1 MYCVRSWT
9 LCNSLSWF
17 GSVMVSSTNIK
28 ALWMNNL
35 LLYNACIKIDWIC
48 IHLYHDLIVPALYFK
63 IIYSH
68 WHRAYMDLFN
78 YYYRDCHEIF
88 FCLLTHISLVPPTF
102 LGHSSSPQ
110 ARHNP
115 CELMAFSTIAL
126 HIDCRWR
133 LISLIDVPKKR
144 DFLRP
149 RRYSAKRA
157 QKTPQLVESPAL
169 CDEWRKDF
177 KRHLLTPVKVLKW
190 KAINIMLVNILFASF
205 FGNVACNAVNF

>member
-1 MYCVRSWT
+1 MVPGLCRPYCVRSWT

-133 LISLIDVPKKR
+133 LISLIDVPKKGTSSGR
-144 DFLRP
+144 GGIRQKGRKKHHNWSNLLLFVMSGARTS
-149 RRYSAKRA
+149 SAIYWL
-157 QKTPQLVESPAL
+157 Q
-169 CDEWRKDF
+169 
-177 KRHLLTPVKVLKW
+177 W
-190 KAINIMLVNILFASF
+190 KCWNGKPLI
-205 FGNVACNAVNF
+205 